1 MSCTLEN
8 LPAALVNQF
17 QTLVNNPQESAKTNN
32 QEYKISNIGVTVLV
46 KMTRTASREI
56 PKGAAFCGG
65 KLCEDLA
72 SVLVYP
78 PNNDVESAIATHF
91 KNQIIPAMMM
101 APPMNQFD
109 NVVVNNKKII

>member
-8 LPAALVNQF
+8 LPAELVNQF
-17 QTLVNNPQESAKTNN
+17 QILVNNPQVSAKTNN

-46 KMTRTASREI
+46 KMTRTAGLEI
-56 PKGAAFCGG
+56 GGDAFCGG
-65 KLCEDLA
+65 KLCQDLV
-72 SVLVYP
+72 SVQVAP

-109 NVVVNNKKII
+109 NVVINNKKII